1 VHVLMVRVDIQQERR
16 DNFLEASIDVTGK
29 THQNEPGML
38 IRFDI
43 IQDSTD
49 PNRLFVYEV
58 WRDEQAFN
66 AHLQAPY
73 YKRFG
78 DTVKNW
84 LVAPPQVLCVGSS
97 VFPPESDKAWS

>member
-1 VHVLMVRVDIQQERR
+1 MHVLMVRVDIQQEHR

-43 IQDSTD
+43 IQDSSD

-84 LVAPPQVLCVGSS
+84 LVAPPQVLCVGSN